1 MRIELLKN
9 YINKLTKNDI
19 INYLNKEKVYASN
32 DEIDLI
38 YNSIKN
44 DFDYVLHNDFYTYL
58 SKYKNK
64 LNDNL
69 YNKIIEKYNEYKK
82 FIE

>member
-1 MRIELLKN
+1 MKIDLIKN
-9 YINKLTKNDI
+9 YINKLQKEDI
-19 INYLNKEKVYASN
+19 INYLNKENITAN
-32 DEIDLI
+32 DNEIDLI

-44 DFDYVLHNDFYTYL
+44 DFDYVIHNDFNVYL
-58 SKYKNK
+58 EKYKSQ
-64 LNDNL
+64 LNENL

>member
-1 MRIELLKN
+1 MKIDLIKN
-9 YINKLTKNDI
+9 YISGLKKEDI
-19 INYLNKEKVYASN
+19 INYLNKENIPFNN

-38 YNSIKN
+38 YEAIMSN
-44 DFDYVLHNDFYTYL
+44 YL
-58 SKYKNK
+58 NMEDIDLMSYISNYKYN
-64 LNDNL
+64 LNETL

>member
-1 MRIELLKN
+1 MKLDLIKN
-9 YINKLTKNDI
+9 YIRKLKKEDI
-19 INYLNKEKVYASN
+19 INYLNKESIKAN
-32 DEIDLI
+32 DNEINLI
-38 YNSIKN
+38 YSEIINNYEKIDMIN
-44 DFDYVLHNDFYTYL
+44 FDEYILKF
-58 SKYKNK
+58 KNK

>member
-1 MRIELLKN
+1 MKIDLIKN
-9 YINKLTKNDI
+9 YINKLQKEDI
-19 INYLNKEKVYASN
+19 INYLNKESITAN
-32 DEIDLI
+32 DNEIDLI

-44 DFDYVLHNDFYTYL
+44 DFDYVIHNDFNVYL
-58 SKYKNK
+58 EKYKSQ
-64 LNDNL
+64 LNENL